1 MWGTRRSGS
10 RSCWLMRV
18 RWWWSRAGRW
28 RRSCRAMAG
37 GWCWCRRG
45 RAQGRAGLARW
56 WLVGGGAGLAGQL
69 AYVMYTSGSTGV
81 PKAVAVT
88 HGAVVNR
95 LCWMQAAY
103 QLGAADRVLH
113 KTPVSF
119 DVSVWELFWPL
130 VQGAQLV
137 LARPGGQGDPGYLSE
152 LIAAAAVTTVHF
164 VPAMLE
170 VFVAGGDPAACV
182 SVARVFCSGEVLAGR
197 VAARFGQRFAAALH
211 NLYGPTETTVDS
223 TAWACAREGDEDP
236 PIGSPIANTRV
247 YVLDGWLCPVPV
259 GVAGELYVAG
269 AGLARGYLG
278 RAGLSGERF
287 VACPFGPGGVEAV
300 LAACPGVAQAVVT
313 APQDTASD
321 QRLVGYVVP
330 ASVAGEASGGGL
342 AAVVRE
348 FAEQRLPGYMLPSAV
363 VVVDEL
369 PLTPSGKV
377 DRGALPAAD
386 FAAGAGAGREP
397 AT

>member
-56 WLVGGGAGLAGQL
+56 WLVVGGVRRGGGRGEGGGGLGAGVAGGGGGAAGLAGQL

-119 DVSVWELFWPL
+119 D
-130 VQGAQLV
+130 G
-137 LARPGGQGDPGYLSE
+137 
-152 LIAAAAVTTVHF
+152 
-164 VPAMLE
+164 
-170 VFVAGGDPAACV
+170 
-182 SVARVFCSGEVLAGR
+182 
-197 VAARFGQRFAAALH
+197 
-211 NLYGPTETTVDS
+211 
-223 TAWACAREGDEDP
+223 
-236 PIGSPIANTRV
+236 
-247 YVLDGWLCPVPV
+247 
-259 GVAGELYVAG
+259 
-269 AGLARGYLG
+269 
-278 RAGLSGERF
+278 
-287 VACPFGPGGVEAV
+287 
-300 LAACPGVAQAVVT
+300 
-313 APQDTASD
+313 
-321 QRLVGYVVP
+321 
-330 ASVAGEASGGGL
+330 
-342 AAVVRE
+342 
-348 FAEQRLPGYMLPSAV
+348 
-363 VVVDEL
+363 
-369 PLTPSGKV
+369 
-377 DRGALPAAD
+377 
-386 FAAGAGAGREP
+386 
-397 AT
+397 